1 MVRCLTLR
9 LCQYQLYSDLYRLV
23 LKVYVLK
30 AFTRSILLLLITV
43 LFSAQAKDVV
53 NYNISKKFPDPKQAY
68 YIDLLDLAMEKSID
82 KYGDYELV
90 PVVFEMP
97 QGRTSIMVQLNQGID
112 VTWRVTSQE
121 LEKRLQAIYVPLLKG
136 MMGHRIF
143 IINKGDQEKFSEDM
157 TLSELRGLLA
167 GQGYDWPD
175 SIILQH
181 NGINVVEGGAH
192 KLLDMLQKRRF
203 DYFPRA
209 LHEPWIEIADMP
221 DLTVEENI
229 LIRYP
234 APFYFFVN
242 RENTRLSERITYGLE
257 SALADGSFDSLFFHH
272 PVTEDVMRLTK
283 IHQRKIFLFTN
294 PILSEKSQQLLQE
307 PRYWISLSR

>member
-30 AFTRSILLLLITV
+30 AFTRSILLLLITA
-43 LFSAQAKDVV
+43 LFGAQAKDVV

-136 MMGHRIF
+136 LMGHRIF
-143 IINKGDQEKFSEDM
+143 IINKEDQEKFSEDM
-157 TLSELRGLLA
+157 TLGELRGLLA

-209 LHEPWIEIADMP
+209 LHEPWIELADMP
-221 DLTVEENI
+221 GLTVEENI

-242 RENTRLSERITYGLE
+242 RENTRLSERISYGLE
-257 SALADGSFDSLFFHH
+257 SALADGSFDSLFLHH
-272 PVTEDVMRLTK
+272 PVTKDVMRLTK
-283 IHQRKIFLFTN
+283 IYQRKIFLLTN